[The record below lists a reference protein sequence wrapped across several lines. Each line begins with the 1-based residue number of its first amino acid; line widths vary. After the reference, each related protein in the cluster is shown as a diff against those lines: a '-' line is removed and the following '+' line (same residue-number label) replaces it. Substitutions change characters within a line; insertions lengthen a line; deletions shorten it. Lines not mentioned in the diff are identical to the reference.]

1 MAASSKQVVSWSDK
15 TYKIRDLIRSQDYD
29 LPLMVKVDEG
39 IYNISESESFSQDDL
54 IKLDLVKSIPKVV
67 ACRVDHTGRTSG
79 WSNVRVDEH
88 GYLEKSEDLTIPLR
102 YRGKVKIFNPDKDKV
117 FNTVGE
123 MVKVFPR
130 YVKTLDSFVSKDGKH
145 IDRQTVLELDRI
157 FPGEGLVCNRM
168 DGDSEPEELI
178 IGTDDRYRFALSPDD
193 TEYTLEEV
201 TNKFPFP
208 QYVKFVGKGP
218 KLLTSNIQEIVE
230 HSKIFEGTVKIKNIV
245 LMEMVI
251 GHYKPPMNVS
261 KDTEERCQRTLVMF
275 PLDSPIA
282 KELDVRLPQDIENDE
297 EYELV
302 MARNFSPKRTNE
314 EEIDGTLYADFLK
327 TPKAALVD
335 YEEIDQPL
343 TPQVRDPP
351 PQDKPPPLPPKKP
364 KAKDKPPPRPMK
376 RSSSN
381 KVYDYSYLD
390 AKPRNVS
397 TTKSPTVPLTKSPK
411 FPLSRELS
419 EDDEPDDDYEQI
431 DESVHILT
439 DDDKEKGYIGVQSK
453 DTVIE
458 KVPEKFKFSLR
469 KVHVELIKLV
479 KKKRKEDDSTG
490 QHTERKTS
498 IERTPSKCVSKECN
512 TQEEGQSKSD
522 SRKWFESLKP
532 NDLYRH
538 LTEIKLDKL
547 AIACRDNELDGS
559 FFNNLSDDAIKKSFN
574 VTSIQIL
581 KFRRFQN
588 DGWVPH

>member
-390 AKPRNVS
+390 AKPRNIS
-397 TTKSPTVPLTKSPK
+397 TTKSPTVPLTKSPR

>member
-343 TPQVRDPP
+343 TPQ
-351 PQDKPPPLPPKKP
+351 
-364 KAKDKPPPRPMK
+364 AKDKPPPRPMK

>member
-364 KAKDKPPPRPMK
+364 KAKDKSPPRPMK

-390 AKPRNVS
+390 AKPRNIS
-397 TTKSPTVPLTKSPK
+397 TTKSPTVPLTKSPR

>member
-458 KVPEKFKFSLR
+458 KVPE
-469 KVHVELIKLV
+469 VHVELIKLV